1 MNACSGL
8 AFRPAAACDALGA
21 ILKSSLILLIAGLL
35 LLSAPVE
42 AEETGIIARYYEDEL
57 PVVLAFVNEFPDQSV
72 RSKYSWLTVIS
83 WKYDGNE
90 NNGMP
95 LDEVNQAMI
104 RLEKTIE
111 DKIEPEGYCLHAY
124 SRTGNNLKELVYY
137 IENRDEFLKAFND
150 ALKDHP
156 RYPIE
161 INFYEDKKWED
172 FQRILGMIKK
182 E

>member
-1 MNACSGL
+1 MT
-8 AFRPAAACDALGA
+8 
-21 ILKSSLILLIAGLL
+21 LKSRLPVFIAALLFLGT
-35 LLSAPVE
+35 PVE

-57 PVVLAFVNEFPDQSV
+57 PVILKFVNEFPEKSV

-83 WKYDGNE
+83 WKYDGNR

-95 LDEVNQAMI
+95 VEAVNQAMI
-104 RLEKTIE
+104 RLEETIE
-111 DKIEPEGYCLHAY
+111 NIIEPAGYCRHAY

-137 IENRDEFLKAFND
+137 IENRDEFLAAFNQ

-156 RYPIE
+156 RYPVE
-161 INFYEDKKWED
+161 INFYEDKQWED
-172 FQRILGMIKK
+172 FQRILGMIKD